1 MIKTAV
7 KDNFYTFVVMYLF
20 RLLLTFYFVALSI
33 MPCNDVAAKQLNAT
47 PNFAYVNNPQE
58 HSHSSNDT
66 CSPLCFCNCC
76 QMTVTSFKIEPVII
90 FPEQVRSYFS
100 KKIFFQKNDFAY
112 LVYDQIW
119 QPPKI

>member
-1 MIKTAV
+1 
-7 KDNFYTFVVMYLF
+7 MYLF

-33 MPCNDVAAKQLNAT
+33 MPCNDVAAKQLNNNINLT
-47 PNFAYVNNPQE
+47 YVNNTQKD
-58 HSHSSNDT
+58 SHAGNDA

-76 QMTVTSFKIEPVII
+76 QIAVTSFKIEPII
-90 FPEQVRSYFS
+90 TFPEQVLNYFS